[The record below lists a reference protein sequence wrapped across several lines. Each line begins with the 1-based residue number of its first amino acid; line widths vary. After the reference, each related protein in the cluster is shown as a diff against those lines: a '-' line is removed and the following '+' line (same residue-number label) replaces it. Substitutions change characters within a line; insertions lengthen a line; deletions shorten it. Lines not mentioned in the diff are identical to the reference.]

1 MAKKPQQR
9 SDIVNLA
16 GNRRAFHDYTILRRM
31 EAGIQLTGTEVKS
44 CRAKN
49 IQLQEGFVTVEGREA
64 WLRNVHI
71 AEYDFGNRFN
81 HDVSRMRR
89 LLLHRS
95 EIDAL
100 IRHLAV
106 KGHAVIPLSFYL
118 KQGLVKVELGLAQGK
133 HDYDRREDI
142 KNRESDREV
151 RRVMAT
157 FNKKSQ

>member
-1 MAKKPQQR
+1 MAKQPQQR
-9 SDIVNLA
+9 NDIVNLA
-16 GNRRAFHDYTILRRM
+16 GNRRALHDYAILKRM

-49 IQLQEGFVTVEGREA
+49 IQLQEGFVTVEHREA

-81 HDVSRMRR
+81 HDVNRMRR

-95 EIDAL
+95 EIDTL
-100 IRHLAV
+100 LRHLAV

-142 KNRESDREV
+142 KNRESDREI

>member
-1 MAKKPQQR
+1 MAKKPQER

-16 GNRRAFHDYTILRRM
+16 GNRRALHDYAILKRM

-49 IQLQEGFVTVEGREA
+49 IQLQEGFVTVERREA

-89 LLLHRS
+89 LLLHRG
-95 EIDAL
+95 EIDTL

-142 KNRESDREV
+142 KNRESEREV